1 MVFISEKTGALIIK
15 GTIREDSVKRH
26 CDFIWFGDTKEV
38 LLDVDHA
45 LPKFN
50 YNGIMHGVIY
60 DDGKYVRYS
69 NPLYDSMAG
78 KIMSKFHSWSV
89 SDLKNLVFFNEDD
102 EVSCEFM
109 DKKSQIPS
117 DSPSANAK
125 NTVGEHESS
134 LTFDKLKQEDISFSG
149 LENSYFLRH
158 NYVGKI
164 YDDAATAYTL
174 AYTPGATI
182 DIPKLNIDNKH
193 FVLESCRK
201 GFNIRLG
208 LYVFET
214 LEDLVETLYHNEQYP
229 TADMREC
236 FNHSVIHSN
245 RKHQVRVYYGN
256 TVKDLVI
263 NHLGSDKLYGRGF
276 KSNFSARRIY
286 DNPKFQ
292 NNHGVK
298 LFETVRLIED
308 NETIAVKGVVV
319 DPGGFKNGAL
329 GSHGF
334 IWFSDTKEVILSDE
348 GVNAAFNSDGAL
360 YGVLYDEYYDK
371 NNPKY
376 NKIYID
382 CSIIFRNSESIFVQ
396 DTLR

>member
-1 MVFISEKTGALIIK
+1 LIIK
-15 GTIREDSVKRH
+15 GTIREDSVKRP

-78 KIMSKFHSWSV
+78 KIMHKFNSWKISEV
-89 SDLKNLVFFNEDD
+89 KYDLKNLVFFNEDD

-109 DKKSQIPS
+109 DKKFQIPS

-164 YDDAATAYTL
+164 YDDAATSYTL

-201 GFNIRLG
+201 GFDIRLG

-376 NKIYID
+376 NKIYTD